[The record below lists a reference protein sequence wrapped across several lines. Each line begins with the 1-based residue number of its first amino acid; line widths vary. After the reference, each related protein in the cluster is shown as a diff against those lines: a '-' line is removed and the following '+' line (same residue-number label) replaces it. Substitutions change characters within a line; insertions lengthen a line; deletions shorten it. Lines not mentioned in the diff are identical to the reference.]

1 MYIRLRS
8 QAEIKIIPA
17 GYLFSP
23 GKPVKLLLNDTEEL
37 VCILILILLPVG
49 LKCPQECILEGN
61 ECWIFRWRPTIF
73 LIIIEFVEV
82 FWVFVIFKLIVNL
95 L

>member
-23 GKPVKLLLNDTEEL
+23 GKPVKFLLNDTEEL

-49 LKCPQECILEGN
+49 LKRPQECILEGN
-61 ECWIFRWRPTIF
+61 SASCISGGNKGIP
-73 LIIIEFVEV
+73 LAG
-82 FWVFVIFKLIVNL
+82 L
-95 L
+95 